1 MKNKFL
7 VLLLLGFMF
16 LSCSFL
22 FNNPQTENNN
32 SASNSNS
39 NSNDTL
45 PPSSSNG
52 NGTTDE
58 FLPSVQDGEVLFVT
72 TGEYLVGKTDLKD
85 GVLSVDIPES
95 DKELYLVISNTTGK
109 EIQAPAISGYDIPP
123 DTTVLSSRSTFV
135 SDGDESVNFTDAFIY
150 EKTNLIKK
158 NDAVARSTTKVPS
171 YSSYAVLNEGEQ
183 KYFYEYERKKYYTAT
198 LRKKVTAD
206 TDYGLKKL
214 YIFVEDAMWGINGAK
229 INQEFIDSQA
239 DAFLKEGKDNDIYD
253 YVTSIFSEEWGP
265 HDYANLIDDKDE
277 IVIVFSQFGTDT
289 NVNSGVVGY
298 YWNAHNFKSS
308 YYSRSAESILLNM
321 NAYITFNHQKM
332 SLTTMA
338 HEFQHAIHYYN
349 RTIKNED
356 ESATWV
362 NEMFSALAEDAVA
375 DFLGV
380 QGPGNNNIITG
391 GAGSKISD
399 LLNGRIAEY
408 IRGSRYDFTRWK
420 DSSAFGTDTFRQV
433 YPYGLVYSLGTYLVR
448 NFGTDFI
455 KEYMNSTEIAVLIP
469 SDDSKVYDQSSLDNS
484 SREMLVNSINKAN
497 GTNISWADIMKGWG
511 CSVLLSDGNAPK
523 GVSNTIVN
531 EDESYWFTKP
541 YQNQK
546 YSLRIPSVMY
556 NSYIVPFSSPATMW
570 DNGSSLSTKGP
581 FVFNQ
586 SADRMYSNAEN
597 LVLRGN
603 TNTFVLLS
611 NSTVKGQKQYKI
623 QEVEG
628 LTYSLVLK

>member
-1 MKNKFL
+1 M
-7 VLLLLGFMF
+7 
-16 LSCSFL
+16 
-22 FNNPQTENNN
+22 
-32 SASNSNS
+32 
-39 NSNDTL
+39 
-45 PPSSSNG
+45 
-52 NGTTDE
+52 
-58 FLPSVQDGEVLFVT
+58 
-72 TGEYLVGKTDLKD
+72 
-85 GVLSVDIPES
+85 
-95 DKELYLVISNTTGK
+95 
-109 EIQAPAISGYDIPP
+109 
-123 DTTVLSSRSTFV
+123 
-135 SDGDESVNFTDAFIY
+135 NFTDAFIY

-206 TDYGLKKL
+206 TDYGLKTL